1 MSTFAADAPAFR
13 DPLAFIMAA
22 EDAPG
27 LMPADE
33 YVEGVAGLVKSG
45 IINSLQGSW
54 QRTAI
59 NLIRAGV
66 ITPDGQ
72 VNHDELERVL
82 DNA

>member
-1 MSTFAADAPAFR
+1 MSTFAADAPQHR
-13 DPLAFIMAA
+13 DPLAFIIAA
-22 EDAPG
+22 EEAPG
-27 LMPADE
+27 LMEADE
-33 YVEGVAGLVKSG
+33 YVEGVAGLIRSG

-66 ITPDGQ
+66 IAPDGQ
-72 VNHDELERVL
+72 VNYDELERVL